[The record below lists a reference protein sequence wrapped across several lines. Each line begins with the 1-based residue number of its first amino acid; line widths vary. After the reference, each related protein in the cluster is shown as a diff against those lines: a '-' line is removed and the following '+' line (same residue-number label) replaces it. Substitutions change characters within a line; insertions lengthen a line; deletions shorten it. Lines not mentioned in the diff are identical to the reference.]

1 MPYNNNYPK
10 KSWSGRG
17 GYRKSS
23 DYPIIRKSDHPSV
36 LLATEEQ
43 KSQMDIQGLTYDF
56 AKRVIKLYQYLTE
69 DSEFKEFIMS
79 KQVLRSGTSIGA
91 NVSEGQ
97 HSQSQADFLSKMSIS
112 LKEANET
119 HYWLRLLRDTG
130 YITEAQASSIIN
142 DNERILHILIAIV
155 NTTSQKMKSN
165 ANK

>member
-43 KSQMDIQGLTYDF
+43 KSKMDIQGLTYDF

-91 NVSEGQ
+91 NVSEGEEG
-97 HSQSQADFLSKMSIS
+97 QSTADFLSKMSIA

-119 HYWLRLLRDTG
+119 RYWLRLLSDTG
-130 YITEAQASSIIN
+130 YLTDVQADSIIN
-142 DNERILHILIAIV
+142 DSIRIIKVLTALVA
-155 NTTSQKMKSN
+155 K
-165 ANK
+165 